1 MAADIDKKTAYAIAK
16 YVRIS
21 PRKVRVVADE
31 IRGKHVDEAFK
42 LLAFTPKRAARFLW
56 KVLES
61 AVANAEHNHQLNR
74 RNLYISEIRI
84 DEGPT
89 LKRWRPR
96 AMGRATMVR
105 KRSSHIYIA
114 VEERGAGR

>member
-1 MAADIDKKTAYAIAK
+1 MVTNTERKTAYAIAK

-42 LLAFTPKRAARFLW
+42 LLAFTPRRAARFLW

-61 AVANAEHNHQLNR
+61 AVANAERNHQLNR
-74 RNLYISEIRI
+74 KGLYVSEVRV

-114 VEERGAGR
+114 VEEKGANR